1 MYEAETNLFVKNRIK
16 DFIKW
21 GEKFAREWTHK
32 SVDELEGL
40 KNGEEFRKDNG
51 VEDKDQEV
59 HSRDEQ
65 VAEWPEQVGEGEAVH
80 TEEPNKN
87 SQELSFSS
95 VSVSYSPPSQQPITS
110 CEFSSDIT
118 TRSTTYWRPWEGM
131 KDGDILTSFDQS
143 LVTPPKPYFSSMSV
157 KVLPQPLTPQ
167 GRLLRRAKKRS
178 AGDLAKRRQRLVSF
192 QLSHT
197 PPSTTN
203 KSEPALS
210 PLSEPEQSLLESGS
224 WESHPGSWSL
234 DLRESSASRKL
245 DLGGS
250 NPQPGIPLV
259 LRRQM
264 EDYSNLINPHLLY
277 PLSPQSWLPSP
288 SFATST
294 SPCPCPPPTP
304 PSPAYCDGCQRWGN
318 LLSVTVSQTRAN

>member
-1 MYEAETNLFVKNRIK
+1 MFGLEAFEKLVALSRRLPKYNLADDLDKMYEAETNLFVKNRIK

-131 KDGDILTSFDQS
+131 KDGDI
-143 LVTPPKPYFSSMSV
+143 
-157 KVLPQPLTPQ
+157 
-167 GRLLRRAKKRS
+167 
-178 AGDLAKRRQRLVSF
+178 
-192 QLSHT
+192 
-197 PPSTTN
+197 
-203 KSEPALS
+203 
-210 PLSEPEQSLLESGS
+210 
-224 WESHPGSWSL
+224 
-234 DLRESSASRKL
+234 
-245 DLGGS
+245 
-250 NPQPGIPLV
+250 
-259 LRRQM
+259 
-264 EDYSNLINPHLLY
+264 
-277 PLSPQSWLPSP
+277 
-288 SFATST
+288 
-294 SPCPCPPPTP
+294 
-304 PSPAYCDGCQRWGN
+304 
-318 LLSVTVSQTRAN
+318 